1 MSTFDD
7 PFRSSRHLS
16 SHCLCGRHR
25 SQAEHDFEARL
36 QLQPAPAD
44 AAPQRTETRYRGVIA
59 SAAIRALSARAPRSR

>member
-7 PFRSSRHLS
+7 PFISSRHLG

-36 QLQPAPAD
+36 
-44 AAPQRTETRYRGVIA
+44 APQCVPVEGAAQRAERRYQGVVA
-59 SAAIRALSARAPRSR
+59 SAALRALSPKGGSR